1 MINQIN
7 LYCTVKDKTGDIA
20 IEEFV
25 RFKPWQTIMNIKSK
39 RREYKFCSN
48 NKS

>member
-20 IEEFV
+20 IEEIV
-25 RFKPWQTIMNIKSK
+25 RLKPW
-39 RREYKFCSN
+39 
-48 NKS
+48 